1 MLGNNP
7 HRSQIYN
14 EFGTNTRLS
23 VSYRSLSSMYNLIFG
38 TSTNFR
44 RNDFSGLGQP
54 EGTSLQPSD
63 KGVTYITARVN
74 ISFIGSSN
82 GAYYYFQWW
91 EGHGSAPSNPN
102 LTSPELAFSSN
113 DYTTP
118 IVDLDADTEYSYRA
132 VLYNSFNNNT
142 SDHKI
147 LGVIQTT
154 TDEEPAQPP
163 ATPVLNSIAYQQEVV
178 SGVHQYKL
186 WWSNGSNPDDYFI
199 QYHADVAGPPTGAS
213 GTDGGNITNIIND
226 SEGVT
231 TFQTGAS
238 LPPNGYWLRMR
249 AYKNNLYSDWSNWVL
264 ED

>member
-1 MLGNNP
+1 MALQNRPSLQQVN
-7 HRSQIYN
+7 N
-14 EFGTNTRLS
+14 EFANNSRPAPRSLRQFYEKAINSSSSGGRLS
-23 VSYRSLSSMYNLIFG
+23 DFG
-38 TSTNFR
+38 
-44 RNDFSGLGQP
+44 GLGQP

-63 KGVTYITARVN
+63 KGVTFITARVN
-74 ISFIGSSN
+74 ISLIGSPK
-82 GAYYYFQWW
+82 GAYYYFEWW
-91 EGHGSAPSNPN
+91 EGHGSAPSSPN
-102 LTSPELAFSSN
+102 STSPELALSPN

-118 IVDLDADTEYSYRA
+118 IVGLDADTEYSYRA
-132 VLYNSFNNNT
+132 VLYNPFNDNS

-199 QYHADVAGPPTGAS
+199 QYHAAVAGTPTGTS
-213 GTDGGNITNIIND
+213 GTDGGNITGIVND
-226 SEGVT
+226 SEGLA
-231 TFQTGAS
+231 TFQTGTS
-238 LPPNGYWLRMR
+238 HPPGGYWLRMR
-249 AYKNNLYSDWSNWVL
+249 AYKNGLYSDWSDWVL